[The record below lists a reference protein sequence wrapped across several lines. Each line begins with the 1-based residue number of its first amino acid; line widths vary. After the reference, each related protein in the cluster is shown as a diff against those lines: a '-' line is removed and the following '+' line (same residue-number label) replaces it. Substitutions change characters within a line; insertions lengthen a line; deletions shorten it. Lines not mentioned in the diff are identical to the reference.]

1 MSSSTLTDRIRL
13 DYNAMLIYISF
24 NLDENNQIQLRQYF
38 HGLIPVDITAILE
51 LLRALEYNKNIS
63 WQDVNLLKEA
73 MRVIRRLDLVKKLTE
88 YECKRDLMLLLDF
101 YARRIVSLDSYC
113 CTVPV
118 KKVAGQLERLME
130 IARDRINF
138 KIISLTA
145 DSAKE
150 IRKVLLNF
158 QEVIDCR
165 ELEFSWNEFTML
177 VVIAGEVIAV
187 AYSNEEQLEESVL
200 ELCSTAAEELCSRM
214 VELGSWVCKSIIY
227 LVMKHC
233 MNVIIRCDTHLCV
246 VCIYLLIPVSAIVL
260 NHLVVS

>member
-1 MSSSTLTDRIRL
+1 
-13 DYNAMLIYISF
+13 MLIYISF

-101 YARRIVSLDSYC
+101 YARRIVRLDSYC

-145 DSAKE
+145 DSTKE

-177 VVIAGEVIAV
+177 VVMAGEVIAV
-187 AYSNEEQLEESVL
+187 TYSNEEQLEESVL

-214 VELGSWVCKSIIY
+214 VELGSWEEFSTQVKERYNLVYKTQSMESTTNLSIQQERVQI
-227 LVMKHC
+227 VQ
-233 MNVIIRCDTHLCV
+233 HLTD
-246 VCIYLLIPVSAIVL
+246 AIFFPL
-260 NHLVVS
+260 QTNL